1 MKKKHQRIQ
10 LFLILS
16 GLLLILI
23 TYFYYPSAIT
33 QKKSEKY
40 LPTDEN
46 IVKSEPED
54 WEKNYTTFENVKYE
68 DIVFENMM
76 MFADPEESDLFLSKF
91 TQTAR
96 TTDGSLKNNKR
107 LYWRLSSNQWYIVS
121 EDST

>member
-46 IVKSEPED
+46 IVKSEPEE

-68 DIVFENMM
+68 GIYDF
-76 MFADPEESDLFLSKF
+76 
-91 TQTAR
+91 
-96 TTDGSLKNNKR
+96 NKTF
-107 LYWRLSSNQWYIVS
+107 S
-121 EDST
+121 EKIEYLA